1 MLRHRDGGTPAQCE
15 DDVVSSARA
24 QADVV
29 IRISPMAYFGVGFC
43 TLGLLALIFAWPGYA
58 AVLLIIP
65 ILLSAA
71 IFRYRTVADREQV
84 RVRTLLGSRTVR
96 WEEIDG
102 LHFTKSSWARA
113 HLTDG
118 SEIVL
123 PAVTFS
129 TLPLL
134 NSVSGGR
141 VPNPYE

>member
-1 MLRHRDGGTPAQCE
+1 MRARCKDG
-15 DDVVSSARA
+15 VVSSARA
-24 QADVV
+24 QTDVV
-29 IRISPMAYFGVGFC
+29 IRISPMAYFGVGFF

-58 AVLLIIP
+58 AVLLILP
-65 ILLSAA
+65 ILLAA
-71 IFRYRTVADREQV
+71 AVFRYRTVADRDHV

-102 LHFTKSSWARA
+102 LRFTRSSWARA
-113 HLTDG
+113 RLTDG
-118 SEIVL
+118 SELVL

-134 NSVSGGR
+134 TAASGGR

>member
-1 MLRHRDGGTPAQCE
+1 
-15 DDVVSSARA
+15 
-24 QADVV
+24 
-29 IRISPMAYFGVGFC
+29 MAHFGVGFV

-71 IFRYRTVADREQV
+71 IFRYRTVADRDNV
-84 RVRTLLGSRTVR
+84 SVRTLLHSRTVR
-96 WEEIDG
+96 WDQIEG
-102 LHFTKSSWARA
+102 LRFTKSSWARA
-113 HLTDG
+113 QLTDG
-118 SEIVL
+118 SELVL

-134 NSVSGGR
+134 TAASGGR